1 MDNLKGITDI
11 SKRSK
16 ASKLLSSK
24 SRRAKR
30 MASVKASADRLREI
44 LEEDYNS
51 YTSELADSI
60 STLDD
65 KALEDSI
72 SEMDAEINKT
82 CKEFYMGYK
91 LATKAEIAEII
102 CEIADSCSWDVTTL
116 AAKDGYCR
124 MTKNMLK
131 TCLAMLYN
139 GAEKESKDLFNRDI
153 CYRDW
158 SRGSISVLIIQND
171 IVELTGLSQTSASDV
186 LHRLCRA
193 GIIERD
199 PGLRFD
205 KESYPLYHR
214 ANLYNIN
221 VTALREL
228 LSSVSSS
235 LSQSRINSLILDLFE
250 KRAYLGALSNAIYR
264 VARDVTSP
272 IRVDI
277 DDLTESGEYALGAM
291 REVICDMQANDAFLL
306 ESAHYRFVEHG
317 LRRMTNDL
325 CSTENEEHD
334 PTQRYDMLY
343 SMLGTD
349 NIGHVDVHAS
359 IYTLSA
365 NLKAR
370 LEGRIDLPFA
380 PFATDGED
388 FYRVVTREIISEWNK
403 TAAPLRADIRELLHR
418 HNNEN
423 VDVDVDELADRI
435 NECIPEL
442 SEDNID
448 ASRPLVKKVLM
459 SPYMSSTS
467 GRYADGERSLSSLA
481 VMAKSPKGFDY
492 GYLRRL
498 ESLLLSLDSSNSLA
512 NRRPANTRYRV
523 TLRNGVVL
531 GKKNE
536 EKEQES
542 TGFDASKIKTYGASS
557 ESQSNGSYYKCSYGD
572 YSSYGSYDDD
582 DYYGD
587 YDRDPYGGGS
597 IFDDG
602 AYIPPNE
609 HAIPWGD
616 IEHKRPVGHG
626 EVSSLADVV
635 MPDEEETEET
645 EETVEETAT
654 QGYLLNV
661 DICPKAIADN
671 IDYSIVAMQ
680 LLNEIILKVLK
691 KYCGIVKRTATT
703 SAVVESDAATLSHS
717 STTGIVDGVSTVPDR
732 VCSYEDYALPASS
745 IFMLESILVT
755 DMQRVLRESYN
766 VRSCSVYDS
775 LYYDAD
781 RLGFTQE
788 QELSDLFTGLYEI
801 ALDRVVSI
809 IRNTSYLES
818 SGRWSRDKIL
828 SIFTNLD
835 TETSL
840 ASALRERI
848 VRGVESSAARP
859 SKATRP
865 KIGRA
870 RVNLSALEETL
881 CDQEGYLEV
890 PILHTE

>member
-1 MDNLKGITDI
+1 
-11 SKRSK
+11 
-16 ASKLLSSK
+16 
-24 SRRAKR
+24 
-30 MASVKASADRLREI
+30 MASVKASTDYLRKS
-44 LEEDYNS
+44 LEDYYNS
-51 YTSELADSI
+51 YTSELAGSL

-72 SEMDAEINKT
+72 SKMDKEITDT
-82 CKEFYMGYK
+82 CKDFYMAHK

-102 CEIADSCSWDVTTL
+102 GEIADSCSWDVTTL
-116 AAKDGYCR
+116 AASDGYCR

-131 TCLAMLYN
+131 TCIAMLYN
-139 GAEKESKDLFNRDI
+139 GAEKESKSLFNRDI

-291 REVICDMQANDAFLL
+291 REVVCDMQANDAFLL

-325 CSTENEEHD
+325 CVTENEEHD

-418 HNNEN
+418 HDNEN

-448 ASRPLVKKVLM
+448 ASRSILKKVLM

-498 ESLLLSLDSSNSLA
+498 ESLLVTLESSDSLA

-523 TLRNGVVL
+523 TLRNGAIISR
-531 GKKNE
+531 KSE
-536 EKEQES
+536 EKEQET
-542 TGFDASKIKTYGASS
+542 TGFDASKIKTYGTSS

-572 YSSYGSYDDD
+572 YSSYGGYDDD

-616 IEHKRPVGHG
+616 IEHRKPVGHG

-635 MPDEEETEET
+635 MPDEEEEEEV
-645 EETVEETAT
+645 EETVEETVT
-654 QGYLLNV
+654 QSYLLDV
-661 DICPKAIADN
+661 VVCPKEIADN
-671 IDYSIVAMQ
+671 VDYSIVAMQ

-703 SAVVESDAATLSHS
+703 SAVVESDASALSHS
-717 STTGIVDGVSTVPDR
+717 STTGIVDGVNTVPDR

-755 DMQRVLRESYN
+755 DMQRILRESYN

-781 RLGFTQE
+781 KLGFSDE
-788 QELSDLFTGLYEI
+788 QTLSDIFTGLYEV

-848 VRGVESSAARP
+848 VRGVKPSAAKTSEP
-859 SKATRP
+859 SKT